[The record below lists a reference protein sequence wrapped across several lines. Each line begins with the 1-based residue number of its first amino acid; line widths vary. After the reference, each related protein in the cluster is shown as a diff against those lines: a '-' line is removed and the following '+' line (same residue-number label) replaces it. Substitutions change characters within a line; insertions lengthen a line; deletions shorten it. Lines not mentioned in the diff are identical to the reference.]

1 MFREVGVS
9 LTWRFD
15 DALRNAKQDGRFKYL
30 KMSMQT
36 KKQVFAQYREEV
48 RDEEREQANLKRRR
62 QRDFFFDLL
71 SEHKEAMGLNSSSK
85 FYQISK
91 KLAQRDQKKF
101 MAVDE
106 QERDEI
112 F

>member
-1 MFREVGVS
+1 M
-9 LTWRFD
+9 TM
-15 DALRNAKQDGRFKYL
+15 A
-30 KMSMQT
+30 T
-36 KKQVFAQYREEV
+36 KKQVFAQYREEI
-48 RDEEREQANLKRRR
+48 RDEEREQANLKRKR

-71 SEHKEAMGLNSSSK
+71 GEHKEAIGLSSGSK

-112 F
+112 FQDYLDELFQRE